1 MNNLSDVRYEYFDF
15 HHACKGQKFEMVNPL
30 VKKLQL
36 LIENFRFHAED
47 TRNNKTLMTQKGI
60 VRTNCLDCLDRT
72 NFFMT
77 KVAALIFNNQ
87 MRNLGVDL
95 TQVFGED
102 IFSQLD
108 NNNVNNNH
116 IFIQNFKNIWAD
128 NGDYISK
135 YYTGT
140 GSTHTN
146 ITRSGKRDI
155 FGLIDH
161 GMKSVGRF
169 YKQNFEDNYK
179 QEAIDL
185 ILGQHTETYN
195 VFKEAI
201 ERELKLKERE
211 FAEFEELAL
220 FVATWNMSGFIP
232 PSSFELTTELFD
244 MDENPNPDLVV
255 INLQDIFDGGSNND
269 PEKLITSWSSLI
281 LSNLARLDEDDPF
294 ILMKAKE
301 YFGCVTLIFAKERLK
316 ARISKVSYD
325 TIKFG
330 LMGNRGAVLIKL
342 FIDDSS
348 FCFINCQLDA
358 GIQYS
363 KYRLA
368 DINDIHTR
376 AFQSQE
382 VGKTK
387 EEKLEFLDYRFLIGD
402 LNFGINLPEAQ
413 ILKNVEDIEELLRQN
428 NQEKANEKLMNF
440 IGFDEFNTS
449 KNYSDFL
456 IKYQEPKP
464 NFMPTAVYDPFSTIY
479 QSNTTPSWSDR
490 IFVAANEGCILKQ
503 FFYKRKEFVDSTH
516 RPVTGYYT
524 VEVKKIDKVRKE
536 EITKQIYEVLLIL

>member
-47 TRNNKTLMTQKGI
+47 TRTNKTLMTQKGI

-281 LSNLARLDEDDPF
+281 LSNLVRLDEDDPF

-330 LMGNRGAVLIKL
+330 LLGNRGAVLIKL

-402 LNFGINLPEAQ
+402 LNFGINLPETQ

-428 NQEKANEKLMNF
+428 NLEKANEKLMTF

-464 NFMPTAVYDPFSTIY
+464 NFMPTAVYEPFSTIY

-490 IFVAANEGCILKQ
+490 ILVAANGGCILKQ
-503 FFYKRKEFVDSTH
+503 FFYKRKEYVDSTH

-536 EITKQIYEVLLIL
+536 EVTKQIYEVLLIL